1 MRKIICIV
9 LTGLS
14 LTLAGSLFA
23 AEEQKKPV
31 GPPPMLVTTT
41 AIVSG
46 TTKPTAP
53 FVGTLYFARTA
64 EVASEVDGIVRQVY
78 VDDGQAVKSGDRLA
92 RLDDALLLT
101 EISGTTAVF
110 EQNQIE
116 MEQAQ
121 RDYER
126 ITALHQQESIA
137 TSEYEAYGTK
147 FNRLQKQAAVLKA
160 RLDRSLLEQK
170 KKTVRA
176 PFDGIIIE
184 NLVEPGE
191 WVKAGGVVATL
202 ADNRNFEVR
211 IDIPADIIANLTPG
225 QEILAKVAEQKL
237 SGHFT
242 TIIPRG
248 DISTRTFTAKFKLK
262 GNTSLVEGMQARI
275 DLPVAIA
282 SESLLVPRDAV
293 IKSRGE
299 DVVFINDNGVAK
311 MVSVKIAGH
320 SGTLV
325 GIISSEIEENQSII
339 VKGNERIRDG
349 QSVRTE

>member
-23 AEEQKKPV
+23 AEEQKKPA

-46 TTKPTAP
+46 TSKPTAP

-64 EVASEVDGIVRQVY
+64 EVASEVDGIVQQVY
-78 VDDGQAVKSGDRLA
+78 VDDGQSVKTGDRLA
-92 RLDDALLLT
+92 RLDDDLLAT
-101 EISGTTAVF
+101 EIAGLKAVL

-116 MEQAQ
+116 LGQAE

-126 ITALHQQESIA
+126 IANLHQQESIS

-147 FNRLQKQAAVLKA
+147 ANRLQKQSAVLKA
-160 RLDRSLLEQK
+160 RLDHRLLEQK

-184 NLVEPGE
+184 KLVEAGE
-191 WVKAGGVVATL
+191 WVKTGGIVATL
-202 ADNRNFEVR
+202 ADNRNLEVR
-211 IDIPADIIANLTPG
+211 VEVPADIISNLVSD
-225 QEILAKVAEQKL
+225 QDVMISIAEQKL

-242 TIIPRG
+242 SIIPRG

-262 GNTSLVEGMQARI
+262 GNASLVEGMQARI
-275 DLPVAIA
+275 DLPVAVA
-282 SESLLVPRDAV
+282 SEGLLVPRDAV
-293 IKSRGE
+293 IKNRGE
-299 DVVFINDNGVAK
+299 DVVFINNDGVAQ
-311 MVSVKIAGH
+311 MVNVEIAGH
-320 SGTLV
+320 SGALV
-325 GIISSEIEENQSII
+325 GITSAEIQENQSVI

>member
-23 AEEQKKPV
+23 AEEQKKPA

-41 AIVSG
+41 AVISG
-46 TTKPTAP
+46 TSKPTAP
-53 FVGTLYFARTA
+53 FIGTLYFARTA
-64 EVASEVDGIVRQVY
+64 EVASEVEGIVQQVFIE
-78 VDDGQAVKSGDRLA
+78 DGQSVKTGDRLA
-92 RLDDALLLT
+92 RLDDDLMAT
-101 EISGTTAVF
+101 EIEGIKAVY

-116 MEQAQ
+116 LEQAE
-121 RDYER
+121 RDYKR
-126 ITALHQQESIA
+126 IANLHQQDSIA

-147 FNRLQKQAAVLKA
+147 ANRLKKQSAVLKA
-160 RLDRSLLEQK
+160 RLDHRLLEQK
-170 KKTVRA
+170 RKTIRA

-184 NLVEPGE
+184 NLVEAGE
-191 WVKAGGVVATL
+191 WVKAGGIVATL

-211 IDIPADIIANLTPG
+211 VDVPSDIIPNLISD
-225 QEILAKVAEQKL
+225 QDVMINIAEQNL
-237 SGHFT
+237 PSHFT
-242 TIIPRG
+242 SIIPRG

-262 GNTSLVEGMQARI
+262 GNATLVEGMQARI
-275 DLPVAIA
+275 DLPVAVA

-293 IKSRGE
+293 IKNRGE
-299 DVVFINDNGVAK
+299 DVVFIFNNGEAQMVA
-311 MVSVKIAGH
+311 VEIAGH
-320 SGTLV
+320 SGALV
-325 GIISSEIEENQSII
+325 GIISAEIQENQIVI

>member
-1 MRKIICIV
+1 MRKTICII

-14 LTLAGSLFA
+14 LTLTGSLTA
-23 AEEQKKPV
+23 AEEQKKPA

-41 AIVSG
+41 TIVSG
-46 TTKPTAP
+46 TSKPTAP

-78 VDDGQAVKSGDRLA
+78 VDDGQAVKIGDRLVH
-92 RLDDALLLT
+92 LDDDLLAT
-101 EISGTTAVF
+101 EIAGTKAVY

-116 MEQAQ
+116 LAQAQ

-126 ITALHQQESIA
+126 ISVLHQQESIA

-147 FNRLQKQAAVLKA
+147 ANRLQKQSAVLKT
-160 RLDRSLLEQK
+160 RLDRGLLEQK

-184 NLVEPGE
+184 NLVEAGE
-191 WVKAGGVVATL
+191 WVEAGGVVATL
-202 ADNRNFEVR
+202 ADNRNLEVR
-211 IDIPADIIANLTPG
+211 VDVPAEIIPNLISDQDVMINIAG
-225 QEILAKVAEQKL
+225 QTLP
-237 SGHFT
+237 GHFT
-242 TIIPRG
+242 SIIPRG

-262 GNTSLVEGMQARI
+262 GNATLVEGMQARI
-275 DLPVAIA
+275 DLPVAVA
-282 SESLLVPRDAV
+282 NESLLVPRDAV
-293 IKSRGE
+293 IKNRGE
-299 DVVFINDNGVAK
+299 DVVFIFNNGEAQMVA
-311 MVSVKIAGH
+311 VEIAGH
-320 SGTLV
+320 SGALV
-325 GIISSEIEENQSII
+325 GIISDEIQENQSVI